1 MQKEKYIEYKGI
13 KLLEGINTRPH
24 SNLPIN
30 THDEEYEIFTETLK
44 NIKGKENPVM
54 VEIGSWWGFWSL
66 SFRKKFPKGKNYLIE
81 LGKRHLCVGL
91 RNFQLNNFS
100 ETHYWGGFYLK
111 NSNTAINIK
120 GNYDFD
126 YNENEYFDKS
136 VIGNKVGPEL
146 EFIDIYSIE
155 HIDEIDL
162 LHMDIQG
169 SELPIIENLKSE
181 FPWILKDKIKNIIV
195 ATHSLEIHNKLEKIF
210 NEFGF
215 NILENRAFG
224 SVGGDGM
231 LIVNK

>member
-1 MQKEKYIEYKGI
+1 MENEKYIYYKGI
-13 KLLEGINTRPH
+13 KLLDGINTRPH
-24 SNLPIN
+24 SNLPIEV
-30 THDEEYEIFTETLK
+30 HEDEYQIFYKTLERI
-44 NIKGKENPVM
+44 NSKENPVM

-66 SFRKKFPKGKNYLIE
+66 TFRKKFPQGKNYLIE
-81 LGKRHLCVGL
+81 LGKRHISVGL

-111 NSNTAINIK
+111 NSDSTINVK
-120 GNYDFD
+120 GSYDFD

-136 VIGNKVGPEL
+136 ILGNKLGPQL

-155 HIDEIDL
+155 HLNEIDL

-169 SELPIIENLKSE
+169 SELPIIENLKAE
-181 FPWILKDKIKNIIV
+181 YPWILDEKLKNIIV
-195 ATHSLEIHNKLEKIF
+195 ATHSVDIHRKLENIF

-215 NILENRAFG
+215 KVFENRPYG